1 MNGHGFTVRSAAG
14 QVSISSET
22 YNLIY
27 AGRATLFSSGYAIGS
42 AWPQRYDAQG
52 IATPLLRYY
61 DFAIEVSASTAVV
74 PFFSCPGYCGIAFVR
89 QVSATR
95 WEMEL
100 FATSQPTV
108 YCFTRIPP
116 GTPVNGHGLAVF
128 RSDGGVAYLS
138 TQPHII
144 PRAVAP
150 VASYASNV
158 ISYGQG
164 SSFTYAPTQAAY
176 PSAIGIPGLSV
187 PILHYATGNSAARN
201 YSDGSTQ
208 YLFMRVAQISGGS
221 VNVIWGLSATVSSL
235 GNGIDHD
242 APGDSNLAIVADGVG
257 FN

>member
-27 AGRATLFSSGYAIGS
+27 AGRAALVKSGYAIGA
-42 AWPQRYDAQG
+42 AWPERYDIHG
-52 IATPLLRYY
+52 ITTPLLRYY

-89 QVSATR
+89 QASATR

-100 FATSQPTV
+100 FATAQPTV

-150 VASYASNV
+150 VASHASS
-158 ISYGQG
+158 IASYGRG
-164 SSFTYAPTQAAY
+164 STFAYAPTQAAY
-176 PSAIGIPGLSV
+176 PNAIGVPGLSA
-187 PILHYATGNSAARN
+187 PILHYATNNSAARN
-201 YSDGSTQ
+201 YSDGITQ
-208 YLFMRVAQISGGS
+208 YLFMRVAQISGGN
-221 VNVIWGLSATVSSL
+221 VNVIWGLSATVTSL
-235 GNGIDHD
+235 GNGINYD
-242 APGDSNLAIVADGVG
+242 APGDSNLAIVAEGAYFG
-257 FN
+257 